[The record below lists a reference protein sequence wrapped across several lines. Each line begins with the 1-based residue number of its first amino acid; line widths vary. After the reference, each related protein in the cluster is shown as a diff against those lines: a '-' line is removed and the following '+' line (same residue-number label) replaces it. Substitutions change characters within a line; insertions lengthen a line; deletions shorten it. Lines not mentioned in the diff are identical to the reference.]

1 MKRNWICSTMVV
13 AMFALLAGGCGNSQR
28 TLEFRGICVDDA
40 QGEHGLYNPGRGF
53 RLETAVDVL
62 HEKIALPKNWMNCP
76 LNICP
81 IVCHWH
87 RVTFILPI

>member
-40 QGEHGLYNPGRGF
+40 QGEQDCTIQEEDSGWKQPWMYC
-53 RLETAVDVL
+53 TK
-62 HEKIALPKNWMNCP
+62 KIALPKNWMNCP